1 MKKLLIIALALVTIQ
16 VSAQER
22 GERKGKFADFT
33 PEEMAQL
40 QTKKMTLALDLS
52 EAQQREVSAI
62 NLENAKARKAKMK
75 TRKAR
80 KDADKKPSKEEM
92 LKMKNE
98 RLDAQIA
105 TKQKMKTILNA
116 EQYAKWE
123 KHLGKRNHM
132 DGKRKEK
139 KGKHDC
145 KSKQDC
151 KSKKE
156 E

>member
-1 MKKLLIIALALVTIQ
+1 MKKLLIIALALITIQ

-22 GERKGKFADFT
+22 GERKGKHADFT
-33 PEEMAQL
+33 PEETAQL

-52 EAQQREVSAI
+52 EAQQREIGAI
-62 NLENAKARKAKMK
+62 NLENAKVRKGKMEARKNSD
-75 TRKAR
+75 T
-80 KDADKKPSKEEM
+80 KPSKEERF
-92 LKMKNE
+92 KMKNE
-98 RLDAQIA
+98 MLDAQIA
-105 TKQKMKTILNA
+105 NKQKMKSILNA

-123 KHLGKRNHM
+123 KHLGKRMHM

-151 KSKKE
+151 KSKKKE
-156 E
+156 